1 MIIFTPTLVISCVI
15 IFVLLH
21 LFINTI
27 DDSKK
32 WLNTILALLITPIMY
47 FYIWYPISTIFLPY
61 HHNKHFDS
69 ETWIEKPGLRYEMI
83 DNMIKT
89 NFLEGKSKEE
99 IGELLGNVEWLSWNT
114 EINDFDTNVWNY
126 GLGLIPGAFQ
136 DTKEDVEISFKNN
149 KVTKV
154 NLSQATYIF
163 VKEKETPSNKKL
175 DSINTTFKKK

>member
-83 DNMIKT
+83 DNMINILTRDLET
-89 NFLEGKSKEE
+89 NNNRH
-99 IGELLGNVEWLSWNT
+99 GENS
-114 EINDFDTNVWNY
+114 
-126 GLGLIPGAFQ
+126 LIFHIDLA
-136 DTKEDVEISFKNN
+136 DNIVD
-149 KVTKV
+149 
-154 NLSQATYIF
+154 
-163 VKEKETPSNKKL
+163 
-175 DSINTTFKKK
+175 